1 MLSSKILAQTPVFI
15 AFFPFITIPTAK
27 SGLKESFLLIG
38 KKTESKK
45 VTTNIPA
52 ILNTLL
58 KNNKKAFEN
67 FLLMPPSHQKVY
79 LNYITEAKKVET
91 QMRRAEK
98 VIEMILNKSI

>member
-1 MLSSKILAQTPVFI
+1 MILNFGKIKTIKDLPSDSKI
-15 AFFPFITIPTAK
+15 K
-27 SGLKESFLLIG
+27 SYLKESFSLIG
-38 KKTESKK
+38 KKLEKK
-45 VTTNIPA
+45 KPTTNIPA

-67 FLLMPPSHQKVY
+67 FSLMPRSHQKVFI
-79 LNYITEAKKVET
+79 NYITEAKKEET